1 VAAIAPD
8 LRRDLPLRLLGALH
22 YLALSEGVDPWTDVP
37 SVLAERA
44 EWIRQFVSEQGVQTN
59 EVSRSW
65 GLLPA
70 FLLLASETGRP
81 LDVIELGPSAGL
93 NLVWERHR
101 YRYDGASWGP
111 EDARLELEGEVRRA
125 FPPELLDIR
134 PKVRRRRGID
144 LDPIDVTT
152 EQGARL
158 LECFVWADQLERLE
172 RLRQSIETLRD
183 DPPELIAGDYV
194 ELLPD
199 LLEHR
204 DEHAIT
210 VVFQTASLGY
220 VAEERRAELYG
231 EIESAGRRGALAFL
245 TSAFDP
251 DVEDCW
257 PLELTV
263 WPGGETRR
271 LAFLDFHGAWLEWL
285 L

>member
-1 VAAIAPD
+1 MAAIAPD

-37 SVLAERA
+37 AVLAERA
-44 EWIRQFVSEQGVQTN
+44 EWIRRFVSEQGVQTN

-70 FLLLASETGRP
+70 FLLFASETGRL
-81 LDVIELGPSAGL
+81 LDLIELGPSAGL
-93 NLVWERHR
+93 NLVWERYR

-134 PKVRRRRGID
+134 PEVRRRRGID

-158 LECFVWADQLERLE
+158 LECFVWADQIERLE
-172 RLRQSIETLRD
+172 RLRQAIETLRD

-199 LLEHR
+199 LLEQR
-204 DEHAIT
+204 DEAAIT

-231 EIESAGRRGALAFL
+231 EIETAGRHGALAFL
-245 TSAFDP
+245 TSTFDP
-251 DVEDCW
+251 DVENCW

-263 WPGGETRR
+263 WPGGQTRR
-271 LAFLDFHGAWLEWL
+271 LAFLDFHGAWLEWIL
-285 L
+285 

>member
-1 VAAIAPD
+1 MAAIAPD

-37 SVLAERA
+37 AVLAERA
-44 EWIRQFVSEQGVQTN
+44 EWIRRFVSEQGVQTN

-70 FLLLASETGRP
+70 FLLLASETGRL
-81 LDVIELGPSAGL
+81 LDLIELGPSAGL
-93 NLVWERHR
+93 NLVWERYR

-134 PKVRRRRGID
+134 PEVRRRRGID

-158 LECFVWADQLERLE
+158 LECFVWADQIERLE
-172 RLRQSIETLRD
+172 RLRQAIETLRD

-199 LLEHR
+199 LLEQR
-204 DEHAIT
+204 DEAAIT

-231 EIESAGRRGALAFL
+231 EIETAGRHGALAFL
-245 TSAFDP
+245 TSTFDP
-251 DVEDCW
+251 DVENCW

-263 WPGGETRR
+263 WPGGQTRR
-271 LAFLDFHGAWLEWL
+271 LAFLDFHGAWLEWIL
-285 L
+285 